1 MVVGRVVRG
10 TVGGGECWGF
20 ITYNVLVSVTM
31 KDSIIYVRVPIMSS
45 WPEKKKNRRL
55 SRSLS
60 PSPLFLMASTFNQA
74 ELH

>member
-10 TVGGGECWGF
+10 TVGGECWGF

-45 WPEKKKNRRL
+45 WPEKKKK
-55 SRSLS
+55 
-60 PSPLFLMASTFNQA
+60 
-74 ELH
+74 